1 MSQLINQ
8 LIENDE
14 LRAKFSQ
21 NSMLDTDKYNK
32 EKIVQQ
38 WVDLIEEMTGE

>member
-1 MSQLINQ
+1 MSQLIIQ

-21 NSMLDTDKYNK
+21 NSMLDTDKYSK

>member
-14 LRAKFSQ
+14 LRLNFSQ
-21 NSMLDTDKYNK
+21 NSMLDTDKFSK
-32 EKIVQQ
+32 EKIVKQ